1 MKQFRIVFQMD
12 DIGKVPPWGEPG
24 ECKLP
29 WYGLTSGRFWI
40 ETESGNPLEYTSA
53 IQRSWSLPCK
63 TPDYFVARL
72 SEDLLAILPLVLEP
86 VPADIADRVA
96 NPVWRTNAEQW
107 RDSADNESR
116 WDRWY
121 SATQWWHDRTLDL
134 GYLLHAPEL
143 AFWRVGNEVFFQW
156 KADEKENGVPVWVR
170 SEGKICISAACFENA
185 VFRFC
190 EELLTLMEQR
200 VRTIQQNGWERTDCM
215 LDVDELAK
223 EQMARR
229 ESLNDIPHRQQKTDW
244 QQVRTSLDVFL
255 ALL

>member
-1 MKQFRIVFQMD
+1 MSPF
-12 DIGKVPPWGEPG
+12 
-24 ECKLP
+24 LP
-29 WYGLTSGRFWI
+29 TLQTELRTPYGGLTLSSG
-40 ETESGNPLEYTSA
+40 ETLPITNRVGTAGIQQPSSGTTV
-53 IQRSWSLPCK
+53 R
-63 TPDYFVARL
+63 
-72 SEDLLAILPLVLEP
+72 
-86 VPADIADRVA
+86 
-96 NPVWRTNAEQW
+96 
-107 RDSADNESR
+107 
-116 WDRWY
+116 
-121 SATQWWHDRTLDL
+121 RTLDL